1 MEIGKPCLKYI
12 GSFKTSVQKQPFADV
27 FTNYIFK
34 PLQNSQENSY
44 AEISARCFPVNFT
57 KILRKP
63 HLLDFDSANLL
74 SV

>member
-12 GSFKTSVQKQPFADV
+12 GSFKTSMQKQPFADV

-44 AEISARCFPVNFT
+44 AEISARCFPVNFA